1 MNRKSIFLALSAA
14 GLIGAA
20 AIAYAAD
27 DGFPGLGP
35 RPGPAQS
42 DARPQGAPAARPA
55 PAQAAQAG
63 QAPVTATPN
72 VLDTAISREFTEM
85 SNEAARAVMKNEIGQ
100 RVIASQVSL
109 MKTQVELAKATA
121 EAAKARGETNAAAK
135 QANAAA
141 GGPGASDQ
149 NANQLPA
156 MSVVWIAGPTENPQ
170 AQIKIAKYGSIVV
183 RKGSRVPAANGM
195 TVDRIDSHGVLI
207 KDTTGQTYPVSF
219 GG

>member
-1 MNRKSIFLALSAA
+1 MNRKSLFIALAAA
-14 GLIGAA
+14 GMVGAGA
-20 AIAYAAD
+20 LAFAAD
-27 DGFPGLGP
+27 ESFPGLGP
-35 RPGPAQS
+35 RPAPAS
-42 DARPQGAPAARPA
+42 DARPQSAPPAKAAV
-55 PAQAAQAG
+55 AQAPSG
-63 QAPVTATPN
+63 PVTATPD
-72 VLDTAISREFTEM
+72 VLDSAISKEFSDL

-100 RVIASQVSL
+100 RVLASQVSL

-135 QANAAA
+135 QAIAAA
-141 GGPGASDQ
+141 GGGPGGDP

-156 MSVVWIAGPTENPQ
+156 MSVTWIAGPTENPQ

-207 KDTTGQTYPVSF
+207 KDATGQTYPVSF

>member
-1 MNRKSIFLALSAA
+1 MNRKSLFIALAAA
-14 GLIGAA
+14 GVIGAGA
-20 AIAYAAD
+20 LAFAAD

-35 RPGPAQS
+35 RSSAATP
-42 DARPQGAPAARPA
+42 DARPQAAPPRPA
-55 PAQAAQAG
+55 VAQTNAP
-63 QAPVTATPN
+63 APVTATPD
-72 VLDTAISREFTEM
+72 VLDSAISREFTEL
-85 SNEAARAVMKNEIGQ
+85 STEAARTVMKNEIGQ

-109 MKTQVELAKATA
+109 MKTQAELAKATA
-121 EAAKARGETNAAAK
+121 EAAKARGETNVATK

-141 GGPGASDQ
+141 GGAPGGDPA
-149 NANQLPA
+149 ANQLPA

-207 KDTTGQTYPVSF
+207 KDATGQTYPVSF